1 MKNILILGAGMS
13 TRTLISY
20 LLNNAKENNWR
31 VIVADAN
38 KLLAKEAI
46 LNSEFGHAI
55 SLDIFNEQNREKQIM
70 ESEIVVSMLPP
81 SMHHIIAKDCI
92 RYKKNLVTASYVSK
106 EMSLLDNDAKNAG
119 ILILNEIG
127 LDPGIDHMSAMK
139 IINQIKEQGGNI
151 LSFKSFCGGL
161 VHPDHDDN
169 PWNYKFTWNPRNV
182 VLAGQGTAQYK
193 KNGKY
198 KYIPYSRLFERIEF
212 MNILDAGEFE
222 GYANRDS
229 LSYIKSYGIED
240 IDTMLRGTLRKKG
253 FCKSWNIFVK
263 LGMTEDSYLIKDS
276 DHMTCREYTNLFFPY
291 NNKLTVEEKFC
302 NYLNLSIDSDEFR
315 KFSWLGLFSKKNI
328 QIEEA
333 TPARI
338 LQKIL
343 EDKWR
348 LNPTEKD
355 MVVMQHQFE
364 YQIKNSFKKL
374 NSSLLVYGDNQID
387 TAMAK
392 TVGLPVA
399 IAVKLILNG
408 VIKSRGVK
416 IPVSKDIYNP
426 VLNELSDNGI
436 NFIEEHL

>member
-38 KLLAKEAI
+38 KLLAKEAV

-55 SLDIFNEQNREKQIM
+55 SLDIFNQQNREKQIM

-139 IINQIKEQGGNI
+139 VINQIKEQGGNI

-182 VLAGQGTAQYK
+182 VLAGQGTAKYK

-276 DHMTCREYTNLFFPY
+276 HHMTCREFT
-291 NNKLTVEEKFC
+291 KLSKF
-302 NYLNLSIDSDEFR
+302 
-315 KFSWLGLFSKKNI
+315 KF
-328 QIEEA
+328 
-333 TPARI
+333 
-338 LQKIL
+338 
-343 EDKWR
+343 
-348 LNPTEKD
+348 
-355 MVVMQHQFE
+355 
-364 YQIKNSFKKL
+364 
-374 NSSLLVYGDNQID
+374 
-387 TAMAK
+387 
-392 TVGLPVA
+392 
-399 IAVKLILNG
+399 
-408 VIKSRGVK
+408 
-416 IPVSKDIYNP
+416 
-426 VLNELSDNGI
+426 
-436 NFIEEHL
+436 